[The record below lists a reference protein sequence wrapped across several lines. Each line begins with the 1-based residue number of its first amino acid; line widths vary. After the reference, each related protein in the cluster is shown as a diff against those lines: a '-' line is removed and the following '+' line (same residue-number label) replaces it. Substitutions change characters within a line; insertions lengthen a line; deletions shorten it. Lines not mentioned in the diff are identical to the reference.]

1 MMKKRLPKSDSDA
14 RAEQIVETTGLTQVD
29 GRSFN
34 LKRFELIRDE
44 ADYDRMVLLMNEL
57 IDTVGDDETHPLA
70 GLLDL
75 VGELVS
81 DFDGQQYAI
90 PSGESQQVL
99 AYLMKTRGMKQ
110 TDLADL
116 VAQPNLSAILNG
128 RRAIPRELAKGLAQR
143 FNVGVD
149 VFL

>member
-1 MMKKRLPKSDSDA
+1 
-14 RAEQIVETTGLTQVD
+14 V
-29 GRSFN
+29 SFN
-34 LKRFELIRDE
+34 GGLDLEAIGQTWTDFEAVSQLRPVRNE

-57 IDTVGDDETHPLA
+57 IDRVGDNESHPLA

-81 DFDGQQYAI
+81 DFDGEQYAI
-90 PSGESQQVL
+90 PAGEPQEVL
-99 AYLMKTRGMKQ
+99 AYLMQTRGMKQ
-110 TDLADL
+110 PDLADL

>member
-57 IDTVGDDETHPLA
+57 IDRVGDDESHPMA

-81 DFDGQQYAI
+81 DFDGEQYAI
-90 PSGESQQVL
+90 PAGEPQEVL
-99 AYLMKTRGMKQ
+99 AYLMQ
-110 TDLADL
+110 T
-116 VAQPNLSAILNG
+116 
-128 RRAIPRELAKGLAQR
+128 
-143 FNVGVD
+143 
-149 VFL
+149 

>member
-1 MMKKRLPKSDSDA
+1 MNAMTMDLEAISRTW
-14 RAEQIVETTGLTQVD
+14 AE
-29 GRSFN
+29 
-34 LKRFELIRDE
+34 FEATSQLRPVRNE
-44 ADYDRMVLLMNEL
+44 ADYDRMVLLMNAL
-57 IDTVGDDETHPLA
+57 IDRVGDDESHPLA

-75 VGELVS
+75 VGKLVS
-81 DFDGQQYAI
+81 DFDGEHYAI
-90 PSGESQQVL
+90 PAGEPREVL
-99 AYLMKTRGMKQ
+99 RYLMQVRGIKQ
-110 TDLADL
+110 IDLADL

>member
-1 MMKKRLPKSDSDA
+1 MNAQTIDLEAISR
-14 RAEQIVETTGLTQVD
+14 TWVD
-29 GRSFN
+29 
-34 LKRFELIRDE
+34 FEAASHLRPVRNE

-57 IDTVGDDETHPLA
+57 IDRVGEDESHPLA

-81 DFDGQQYAI
+81 DFDGEHYAV
-90 PSGESQQVL
+90 PAGEPREILS
-99 AYLMKTRGMKQ
+99 YLMQSQGIKQ

-143 FNVGVD
+143 FNVAVD